1 MDGQLKRRRNI
12 ALAQREPNI
21 PLGKDQLWYDEHE
34 SVSEET
40 VHKDTNAPARKT
52 RVDIAER
59 FPVFRTIGIPEVASF
74 H

>member
-1 MDGQLKRRRNI
+1 MAR
-12 ALAQREPNI
+12 REPNI
-21 PLGKDQLWYDEHE
+21 RPGETQLWYNEHE

-40 VHKDTNAPARKT
+40 VHKDTNAPARKN

-59 FPVFRTIGIPEVASF
+59 FPIFRTIVVPEVASI